1 MFECKLDVYSCSLLP
16 VLAESTPMGDIV
28 VVDKVYNS
36 CVIVIED
43 QELLLDLIVLDI
55 QEFDVI
61 LGWTGYRRVIP
72 NLIVSKRWEHSLSRK
87 IIRLNHLES
96 RSSLHLI

>member
-55 QEFDVI
+55 QEFDFI
-61 LGWTGYRRVIP
+61 LGWTGYRCVIP
-72 NLIVSKRWEHSLSRK
+72 NLIVSKR
-87 IIRLNHLES
+87 
-96 RSSLHLI
+96 

>member
-43 QELLLDLIVLDI
+43 QELLLDMIVLDI

-61 LGWTGYRRVIP
+61 LGWTGYPCVIP
-72 NLIVSKRWEHSLSRK
+72 NLIVSKR
-87 IIRLNHLES
+87 
-96 RSSLHLI
+96 